1 MNANALAALLVAI
14 LAAVP
19 PPASGGRSRLIVI
32 VPESQTLSDL
42 SVADLRRIYL
52 GEITRWPNGRRII
65 PVILPPGSR
74 DADLFLKRVVQMS
87 MIDYSQHWIGVVFQ
101 GRAAAAPLV
110 VATPAE
116 AVHFVATH
124 PDAIAVIGDQQD
136 LVGPVRIAAIEQR
149 SPKDADYPLQW

>member
-1 MNANALAALLVAI
+1 MNANAVAALLVAI

-32 VPESQTLSDL
+32 VPESQTLIDL

-52 GEITRWPNGRRII
+52 GQITRWPNGRRII
-65 PVILPPGSR
+65 PVILLPGSR
-74 DADLFLKRVVQMS
+74 DADLFLKRVVLMS
-87 MIDYSQHWIGVVFQ
+87 TIDYSQHWIGVVFQ

-110 VATPAE
+110 VSTPAE

-136 LVGPVRIAAIEQR
+136 LVGPVRIAAIER
-149 SPKDADYPLQW
+149 RTPKDADYPLQW